1 MKRLE
6 PIFDILGLAFWLFLA
21 GVRLAQAWQLHSFIA
36 ILLAVY
42 AIIIVLL
49 LVDRRTDVAETPV
62 YQKGIAWASALLPLI
77 LDVRSQTAWSA
88 DGLAVLGI
96 LLTIWSLVSLGKAFG
111 VAPAD
116 RGLTRIGPYRFVR
129 HPMYAGEA
137 LVVLAATWGSWS
149 LWNLAIL
156 IILQTTV
163 VARIRWEERAFQ
175 GYPGYACRVR
185 WRVLPGVW

>member
-1 MKRLE
+1 MKRLD
-6 PIFDILGLAFWLFLA
+6 PIFEILGLAFWLFLA

-36 ILLAVY
+36 VLLAIY
-42 AIIIVLL
+42 ATLIVLL

-62 YQKGIAWASALLPLI
+62 YQKITAWASALLPLI
-77 LDVRSQTAWSA
+77 LDVRSQTGWTTSS
-88 DGLAVLGI
+88 LAVLGI
-96 LLTIWSLVSLGKAFG
+96 LLTIWSMLSLGKAFG

-116 RGLTRIGPYRFVR
+116 RGLTRSGPYCFIR

-156 IILQTTV
+156 VILLTTV
-163 VARIRWEERAFQ
+163 VARIRWEEQAFR